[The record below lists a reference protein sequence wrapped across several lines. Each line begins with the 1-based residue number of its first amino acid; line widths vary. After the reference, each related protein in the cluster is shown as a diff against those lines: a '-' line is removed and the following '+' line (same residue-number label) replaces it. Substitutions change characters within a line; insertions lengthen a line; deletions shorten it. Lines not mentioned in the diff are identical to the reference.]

1 MRAGIWI
8 CIGSMVLLAA
18 AGGLWLN
25 ALTSRY
31 DEVIARTAANYDVD
45 FNLVKALIYEE
56 SWFRADIRGAAGE
69 LGLMQVTRGA
79 AADFS
84 AHHASPPVSETGL
97 LEPRLNIEI
106 GCWYLKQ
113 SLERYKNSPSPTLFA
128 LLRYNAGEVRADQWL
143 RLAREK
149 PIPAGI
155 IPEQHYLSFVD
166 FPATR
171 DYVRRILRRTKNRN
185 YWF

>member
-8 CIGSMVLLAA
+8 CIGLLILLTA
-18 AGGLWLN
+18 AGALWIN
-25 ALTSRY
+25 ALTSKY
-31 DEVIARTAANYDVD
+31 DEIIARAAARYDVD
-45 FNLVKALIYEE
+45 FYLVKALIYEE
-56 SWFRADIRGAAGE
+56 SWFRADSRGAAGE

-84 AHHASPPVSETGL
+84 SYKGVPAVNEAAL
-97 LEPRLNIEI
+97 LEPHQNVEI

-113 SLERYKNSPSPTLFA
+113 SLERYRNSPSPTLFA

-149 PIPAGI
+149 PIPPGVA
-155 IPEQHYLSFVD
+155 PEQHYLSFVD